1 MGIFITAWLLRIQ
14 QHLLERN
21 SACYRRWRRGSRD
34 HSINYTQ
41 KYGKSSV
48 AVIYM
53 TIVLLHDYLQDK
65 HNLFVGSTSQQSSY
79 SSQSIIQDSCTLL
92 LNCGDPLLSEL
103 HSSRSPA
110 KVKENSIM
118 LFTSS
123 YFSYNVLATYCHL
136 ILQNYYGK
144 NYLYKILPPNPH
156 SIGTREFTPPVAVY
170 IHSLFQLLYHQFL
183 SQMADPS
190 FSKATKVARLQ
201 LACKPGSSLSQRT
214 LLLNALSY
222 TSPISHFPF
231 LRSSFLVLPVLITV
245 CLVCVCAPRHNHNT
259 MAGVHGCQFRLHL
272 QLYMVC
278 GMLKQAKLSFG
289 RLVLWISLW
298 SPSADLLYT
307 D

>member
-190 FSKATKVARLQ
+190 FSKGCKTTASLQAWLFIVTANSVAECFELHVSHF
-201 LACKPGSSLSQRT
+201 PF
-214 LLLNALSY
+214 
-222 TSPISHFPF
+222 PISHFF
-231 LRSSFLVLPVLITV
+231 VHHSWFYQFSLQYASFAYVHLGIITTQWQGCMGANLGCTFNCTWSVV
-245 CLVCVCAPRHNHNT
+245 C
-259 MAGVHGCQFRLHL
+259 
-272 QLYMVC
+272 
-278 GMLKQAKLSFG
+278 
-289 RLVLWISLW
+289 
-298 SPSADLLYT
+298 
-307 D
+307 